1 MKGGGG
7 CMSRKIH
14 FYILIFFEV
23 LLALSMLRSY
33 GLHFEY
39 ETLNSVSLLSSQF
52 PQQLFLVWFVFRLMK
67 DKRKVESILA
77 VFAFHICQL
86 ATYFIIPASIF
97 KPWLVSPVLTVICLI
112 WLVIIIKK
120 TELPTL
126 LASFKSL
133 SAWQSSVPLLGLG
146 MVAIVWSTHY
156 INIDLDDLSSL
167 TYILYPILECAS
179 IFLFLTLMT
188 ETIQKKLRISSILIA
203 VVSLLELI
211 YGFLVDHIITDVSLF
226 LLVVSS
232 YLVYLTNGNT
242 STLVETWQQKYGFEV
257 SKESLLVEKRT
268 KPVVEERKIYDYADN
283 PEHKNHDYTNN
294 QKQSNLVP
302 DSIWLWTAF
311 ILALRDLVVNL
322 TSVIYYPIDESNPL
336 AGIGWFMYFIMMTP
350 LIIIP
355 TMMLPR
361 AISTAN
367 KNRLYIVAMLFIL
380 VARSSIEQLIVPAL
394 ILYGVSKIK
403 EE

>member
-1 MKGGGG
+1 
-7 CMSRKIH
+7 MSRKIC

-23 LLALSMLRSY
+23 LLALSMLKSY

-67 DKRKVESILA
+67 DKRKVEGILA
-77 VFAFHICQL
+77 VLAFHICQL
-86 ATYFIIPASIF
+86 VTYFLIPASIF
-97 KPWLVSPVLTVICLI
+97 KPWLVSPVLTIICLI
-112 WLVIIIKK
+112 WLVIMIKK
-120 TELPTL
+120 VELPTL
-126 LASFKSL
+126 LASFKTS

-146 MVAIVWSTHY
+146 MVAVVWATHY
-156 INIDLDDLSSL
+156 VKITTKDISGIF
-167 TYILYPILECAS
+167 YILYPVLECAS

-188 ETIQKKLRISSILIA
+188 ETTQKKLRISSILIM
-203 VVSLLELI
+203 VISLLELI

-232 YLVYLTNGNT
+232 YLVYRTNGNT
-242 STLVETWQQKYGFEV
+242 STLVEKWQKKYGFEL
-257 SKESLLVEKRT
+257 SEDDLLVEKRT
-268 KPVVEERKIYDYADN
+268 KPVIEERKSYDYAESQRQLN
-283 PEHKNHDYTNN
+283 PQGLH
-294 QKQSNLVP
+294 SP
-302 DSIWLWTAF
+302 WLWTAF
-311 ILALRDLVVNL
+311 ILSLRDLVINL
-322 TSVIYYPIDESNPL
+322 ISVIYYPIDESNPL

-367 KNRLYIVAMLFIL
+367 KNRLYVVAGLFI
-380 VARSSIEQLIVPAL
+380 VSYGSIEQLIVPAL
-394 ILYGVSKIK
+394 ILYGVSKIT

>member
-1 MKGGGG
+1 
-7 CMSRKIH
+7 MSRKTWY
-14 FYILIFFEV
+14 YILIFFEV
-23 LLALSMLRSY
+23 LLALSMLKSY

-67 DKRKVESILA
+67 DKRKVEGILA
-77 VFAFHICQL
+77 VLAFHICQL
-86 ATYFIIPASIF
+86 VTYFLIPASIF

-112 WLVIIIKK
+112 WLVIMIMKV
-120 TELPTL
+120 ELPTL
-126 LASFKSL
+126 LASFKSP

-146 MVAIVWSTHY
+146 MVAVVWATHY
-156 INIDLDDLSSL
+156 VKITTKDISGIF
-167 TYILYPILECAS
+167 YILCPVLECAS

-188 ETIQKKLRISSILIA
+188 ETTQKKLRISSILIM
-203 VVSLLELI
+203 VISLLELI

-232 YLVYLTNGNT
+232 YLVYRTNGNT
-242 STLVETWQQKYGFEV
+242 STLVEKWQQKYGFEV
-257 SKESLLVEKRT
+257 REDDLLVEKMT
-268 KPVVEERKIYDYADN
+268 KPVVEERKIYDYAESQRQLN
-283 PEHKNHDYTNN
+283 PQILH
-294 QKQSNLVP
+294 SP
-302 DSIWLWTAF
+302 WLWTAF

-367 KNRLYIVAMLFIL
+367 KNRLYVVAGLFI
-380 VARSSIEQLIVPAL
+380 VSYGSIEQLIVPAL

>member
-1 MKGGGG
+1 
-7 CMSRKIH
+7 MSRKIC

-39 ETLNSVSLLSSQF
+39 ETLNSVSLLSSQL
-52 PQQLFLVWFVFRLMK
+52 PQQAILIWFVFRLMK
-67 DKRKVESILA
+67 DKRKVEGILA
-77 VFAFHICQL
+77 VLAFQICQL
-86 ATYFIIPASIF
+86 VTYFIIPVSIF
-97 KPWLVSPVLTVICLI
+97 EPWLVSPVLTIICLI
-112 WLVIIIKK
+112 WLVIMIKK

-126 LASFKSL
+126 LASFKSP
-133 SAWQSSVPLLGLG
+133 SAWQSSVPFIGLG
-146 MVAIVWSTHY
+146 MVEVVWATHY
-156 INIDLDDLSSL
+156 VKITTKDISGIF
-167 TYILYPILECAS
+167 YILYPVLECAS

-188 ETIQKKLRISSILIA
+188 EINQKKLRISSILIM
-203 VVSLLELI
+203 VISLLELI

-232 YLVYLTNGNT
+232 YLVYRTNGNT
-242 STLVETWQQKYGFEV
+242 STLVEKWQQKYGVEV
-257 SKESLLVEKRT
+257 REDDLLVEKKT
-268 KPVVEERKIYDYADN
+268 KPVVEERKIYDYAESQRQLN
-283 PEHKNHDYTNN
+283 PLSLH
-294 QKQSNLVP
+294 SP
-302 DSIWLWTAF
+302 WLWTAF

-322 TSVIYYPIDESNPL
+322 TSVFYYPINDPNPL
-336 AGIGWFMYFIMMTP
+336 AGIGWFMYFIVMIP

-355 TMMLPR
+355 TVMLPN
-361 AISTAN
+361 AIRTAD

>member
-1 MKGGGG
+1 
-7 CMSRKIH
+7 MSRKIH

-39 ETLNSVSLLSSQF
+39 ETLNSVSLLSSQL
-52 PQQLFLVWFVFRLMK
+52 PKQAILIWFVFRFMK
-67 DKRKVESILA
+67 DKRKVEGILA

-86 ATYFIIPASIF
+86 VTYFIVPASIF

-112 WLVIIIKK
+112 WLVIMMKK
-120 TELPTL
+120 TELPML
-126 LASFKSL
+126 LASFKSP

-146 MVAIVWSTHY
+146 MIAVMWATHY
-156 INIDLDDLSSL
+156 VKITTKDISGIF
-167 TYILYPILECAS
+167 YILYPVLECAS

-188 ETIQKKLRISSILIA
+188 EINRKKLRISSILII
-203 VVSLLELI
+203 VISLLELV

-232 YLVYLTNGNT
+232 YLVYRTNGNT
-242 STLVETWQQKYGFEV
+242 STLVEKWQQKYGFEV
-257 SKESLLVEKRT
+257 RKDNLLVEKKT
-268 KPVVEERKIYDYADN
+268 KPVIEKRKIYDYAESQRQLN
-283 PEHKNHDYTNN
+283 PLSLH
-294 QKQSNLVP
+294 SP
-302 DSIWLWTAF
+302 WLWTAF
-311 ILALRDLVVNL
+311 ILALRNLVINL
-322 TSVIYYPIDESNPL
+322 TSVFYYPTNDPNPL
-336 AGIGWFMYFIMMTP
+336 AGLDWFIQLILMTP

-367 KNRLYIVAMLFIL
+367 KNRLYVVAGLFI
-380 VARSSIEQLIVPAL
+380 VSYGSIEQLIVPAL

>member
-1 MKGGGG
+1 MFSLRLNERRGG

-39 ETLNSVSLLSSQF
+39 ETLNSVSLLSSQL
-52 PQQLFLVWFVFRLMK
+52 PQQAILIWFVFRFMK
-67 DKRKVESILA
+67 DKRKVEGILA

-86 ATYFIIPASIF
+86 VTYFIVPASIF

-112 WLVIIIKK
+112 WLVIMMKK
-120 TELPTL
+120 TELPML
-126 LASFKSL
+126 LASFKSP

-146 MVAIVWSTHY
+146 MVAVMWATHY
-156 INIDLDDLSSL
+156 VKITTKDISGIF
-167 TYILYPILECAS
+167 YILYPVLECAS

-188 ETIQKKLRISSILIA
+188 EINRKKLRISSILII
-203 VVSLLELI
+203 VISLLELV

-232 YLVYLTNGNT
+232 YLVYRTNGNT
-242 STLVETWQQKYGFEV
+242 STLVEKWQQKYGFEV
-257 SKESLLVEKRT
+257 RKDNLLVEKKT
-268 KPVVEERKIYDYADN
+268 KPVIEKRKIYDYAESQRQLN
-283 PEHKNHDYTNN
+283 PLSLH
-294 QKQSNLVP
+294 SP
-302 DSIWLWTAF
+302 WLWTAF
-311 ILALRDLVVNL
+311 ILALRNLVINL
-322 TSVIYYPIDESNPL
+322 TSVFYYPTNDPNPL
-336 AGIGWFMYFIMMTP
+336 AGLDWFIQLILMTP

-361 AISTAN
+361 AISTAD
-367 KNRLYIVAMLFIL
+367 KSRLYIVAVLFFM
-380 VARSSIEQLIVPAL
+380 SYFSIEQLIVPAL

>member
-1 MKGGGG
+1 
-7 CMSRKIH
+7 MSRKIH

-67 DKRKVESILA
+67 DKRKVEGILA
-77 VFAFHICQL
+77 VLAFHICQL
-86 ATYFIIPASIF
+86 VTYFIIPASIF

-112 WLVIIIKK
+112 WLVIMIKK
-120 TELPTL
+120 AELPTL
-126 LASFKSL
+126 LASFKNP

-188 ETIQKKLRISSILIA
+188 EINQKKLRISSILLIA
-203 VVSLLELI
+203 ISLLELI
-211 YGFLVDHIITDVSLF
+211 YGFLVDHIITDVTLF
-226 LLVVSS
+226 LLAVSF
-232 YLVYLTNGNT
+232 YLAYRVNGNT
-242 STLVETWQQKYGFEV
+242 LTLVEKWQKKYGLEL
-257 SKESLLVEKRT
+257 KEKDLLVEKRT
-268 KPVVEERKIYDYADN
+268 KPVIEERKIYDYAESQRQLN
-283 PEHKNHDYTNN
+283 PLSLH
-294 QKQSNLVP
+294 SP
-302 DSIWLWTAF
+302 WLWTAF
-311 ILALRDLVVNL
+311 ILALRNL
-322 TSVIYYPIDESNPL
+322 IFNIIAVFNYPTDETNPL
-336 AGIGWFMYFIMMTP
+336 AGIGWFMYFIVMTP

-355 TMMLPR
+355 TVMLPR
-361 AISTAN
+361 AIRIADKT
-367 KNRLYIVAMLFIL
+367 RLYIVAMLYIL
-380 VARSSIEQLIVPAL
+380 VARSSIEQLVVPAL

>member
-1 MKGGGG
+1 MKGGVVV
-7 CMSRKIH
+7 CLEKFAFIYLS
-14 FYILIFFEV
+14 FFEV

-39 ETLNSVSLLSSQF
+39 ETLNSVSLLSSQL
-52 PQQLFLVWFVFRLMK
+52 PQQAILIWFVFRFMK
-67 DKRKVESILA
+67 DKRKVEGILA

-86 ATYFIIPASIF
+86 VTYFIVPASIF

-112 WLVIIIKK
+112 WLVIMMKK
-120 TELPTL
+120 TELPML
-126 LASFKSL
+126 LASFKSP

-146 MVAIVWSTHY
+146 MVAVMWATRYVGITTKEVRGFFC
-156 INIDLDDLSSL
+156 IR
-167 TYILYPILECAS
+167 YPVLESAGR
-179 IFLFLTLMT
+179 FLFLTLMT
-188 ETIQKKLRISSILIA
+188 EINRKKLRISSILII
-203 VVSLLELI
+203 VISLLELV

-232 YLVYLTNGNT
+232 YLVYRTNGNT
-242 STLVETWQQKYGFEV
+242 STLVEKWQQKYGFEV
-257 SKESLLVEKRT
+257 RKDNLLVEKKT
-268 KPVVEERKIYDYADN
+268 KPVIEKRKIYDYAESQRQLN
-283 PEHKNHDYTNN
+283 PLSLH
-294 QKQSNLVP
+294 SP
-302 DSIWLWTAF
+302 WLWTAF
-311 ILALRDLVVNL
+311 ILALRNLVINL
-322 TSVIYYPIDESNPL
+322 TSVFYYPTNDPNPL
-336 AGIGWFMYFIMMTP
+336 AGLDWFIQLILMTP

-367 KNRLYIVAMLFIL
+367 KNRLYVVAGLFI
-380 VARSSIEQLIVPAL
+380 VSYGSIEQLIVPAL

>member
-1 MKGGGG
+1 
-7 CMSRKIH
+7 MSRKIC

-23 LLALSMLRSY
+23 LLALSMLKSY
-33 GLHFEY
+33 GFHFEY

-67 DKRKVESILA
+67 DKRKVEGILA
-77 VFAFHICQL
+77 VLAFHICQL
-86 ATYFIIPASIF
+86 VTYFIIPASIF

-112 WLVIIIKK
+112 WLVIMIKK
-120 TELPTL
+120 AELPTL
-126 LASFKSL
+126 LASFKNP

-188 ETIQKKLRISSILIA
+188 EINQKKLRISSILLIA
-203 VVSLLELI
+203 ISLLELI
-211 YGFLVDHIITDVSLF
+211 YGFLVDHIITDVTLF
-226 LLVVSS
+226 LLAVSF
-232 YLVYLTNGNT
+232 YLAYRVNGNT
-242 STLVETWQQKYGFEV
+242 LTLVEKWQKKYGLEL
-257 SKESLLVEKRT
+257 KEKDLLVEKRT
-268 KPVVEERKIYDYADN
+268 KPVIEKRKIYDYAESQRQPN
-283 PEHKNHDYTNN
+283 P
-294 QKQSNLVP
+294 QSLHSP
-302 DSIWLWTAF
+302 WLWIAF
-311 ILALRDLVVNL
+311 ILSLRNLVFNIIAVFN
-322 TSVIYYPIDESNPL
+322 YPTDETNPL
-336 AGIGWFMYFIMMTP
+336 AGIGWFMYFIVMTP

-355 TMMLPR
+355 TVMLPR
-361 AISTAN
+361 AIRIADKT
-367 KNRLYIVAMLFIL
+367 RLYIVAMLYIL
-380 VARSSIEQLIVPAL
+380 VARSSIEQLVVPAL

>member
-1 MKGGGG
+1 
-7 CMSRKIH
+7 MSRKIC

-23 LLALSMLRSY
+23 LLALSMLKSY

-52 PQQLFLVWFVFRLMK
+52 LQQLILVWFVFRLMK
-67 DKRKVESILA
+67 DKRKVEGVLA
-77 VFAFHICQL
+77 VLAFHICQL
-86 ATYFIIPASIF
+86 VTYFIIPASIF

-112 WLVIIIKK
+112 WLVIMIKK

-126 LASFKSL
+126 LTSFKSP
-133 SAWQSSVPLLGLG
+133 SAWQSSVPLIGLG
-146 MVAIVWSTHY
+146 MIAVVWATHY
-156 INIDLDDLSSL
+156 VKITTKDISGIF
-167 TYILYPILECAS
+167 YILYPVLECAS

-188 ETIQKKLRISSILIA
+188 EINRKKLRISSILII
-203 VVSLLELI
+203 VISLLELV

-232 YLVYLTNGNT
+232 YLVYRTNGNT
-242 STLVETWQQKYGFEV
+242 STLVENWQQKYGFEV
-257 SKESLLVEKRT
+257 REDDLLVEKKT

-294 QKQSNLVP
+294 QKQSNLAP

-367 KNRLYIVAMLFIL
+367 KNRLYVVAGLFI
-380 VARSSIEQLIVPAL
+380 VSYGSIEQLIVPAL

>member
-1 MKGGGG
+1 
-7 CMSRKIH
+7 MSRKIH

-39 ETLNSVSLLSSQF
+39 ETLNSVSLLSSQL
-52 PQQLFLVWFVFRLMK
+52 PQQAILIWFVFRFMK
-67 DKRKVESILA
+67 DKRKVEGILA

-86 ATYFIIPASIF
+86 VTYFIVPASIF

-112 WLVIIIKK
+112 WLVIMMKK
-120 TELPTL
+120 TELPML
-126 LASFKSL
+126 LASFKSP

-146 MVAIVWSTHY
+146 MIAVMWATHY
-156 INIDLDDLSSL
+156 VKITTKDISGIF
-167 TYILYPILECAS
+167 YILYPVLECAS

-188 ETIQKKLRISSILIA
+188 EINRKKLRISSILII
-203 VVSLLELI
+203 VISLLELV

-232 YLVYLTNGNT
+232 YLVYRTNGNT
-242 STLVETWQQKYGFEV
+242 STLVEKWQQKYGFEV
-257 SKESLLVEKRT
+257 RENNLLVEKKT
-268 KPVVEERKIYDYADN
+268 KPVIEKRKIYDYAESQRQLS
-283 PEHKNHDYTNN
+283 PLSLH
-294 QKQSNLVP
+294 SP
-302 DSIWLWTAF
+302 WLWTAF
-311 ILALRDLVVNL
+311 ILAFRNLVINL
-322 TSVIYYPIDESNPL
+322 TSVFYYPTNDPNPL
-336 AGIGWFMYFIMMTP
+336 AGLDWFIQLILMTP

-355 TMMLPR
+355 TVMFPR
-361 AISTAN
+361 AIRTAD
-367 KNRLYIVAMLFIL
+367 KSRLYIVAALFFM
-380 VARSSIEQLIVPAL
+380 SYFSIEQLIVPAL

>member
-1 MKGGGG
+1 
-7 CMSRKIH
+7 MSRKIR

-67 DKRKVESILA
+67 DKRKVEGILA
-77 VFAFHICQL
+77 VLAFQICQL
-86 ATYFIIPASIF
+86 VTYFIIPVSIF
-97 KPWLVSPVLTVICLI
+97 EPWLVSPVLTIICLI
-112 WLVIIIKK
+112 WLVIMIKK

-126 LASFKSL
+126 LASFKSP
-133 SAWQSSVPLLGLG
+133 SAWQSSVPFIGLG
-146 MVAIVWSTHY
+146 MVAVVWATHY
-156 INIDLDDLSSL
+156 VKITTKDISGIF
-167 TYILYPILECAS
+167 YILYPVLECAS

-188 ETIQKKLRISSILIA
+188 EINQKKLRISSILIM
-203 VVSLLELI
+203 VISLLELI
-211 YGFLVDHIITDVSLF
+211 YGFLVDHIITDASLF

-232 YLVYLTNGNT
+232 YLVYRTNGNT
-242 STLVETWQQKYGFEV
+242 STLVEKWQQKYGVEV
-257 SKESLLVEKRT
+257 REDDLLVEKKT
-268 KPVVEERKIYDYADN
+268 KPVVEERKIYDYAESQRQLN
-283 PEHKNHDYTNN
+283 PLSLH
-294 QKQSNLVP
+294 SP
-302 DSIWLWTAF
+302 WLWTAF

-322 TSVIYYPIDESNPL
+322 TSVFYYPINDPNPL
-336 AGIGWFMYFIMMTP
+336 AGLDWFIQLILMTP

-367 KNRLYIVAMLFIL
+367 KNRLYVVAGLFI
-380 VARSSIEQLIVPAL
+380 VSYGSIEQLIVPAL

>member
-1 MKGGGG
+1 
-7 CMSRKIH
+7 MSRKIR

-52 PQQLFLVWFVFRLMK
+52 PQQLFLVWFVRLMK
-67 DKRKVESILA
+67 DKRKVEGILA
-77 VFAFHICQL
+77 VLAFQICQL
-86 ATYFIIPASIF
+86 VTYFIIPVSIF
-97 KPWLVSPVLTVICLI
+97 EPWLVSPVLTIICLI
-112 WLVIIIKK
+112 WLVIMIKK

-126 LASFKSL
+126 LASFKSP
-133 SAWQSSVPLLGLG
+133 SAWQSSVPFIGLG
-146 MVAIVWSTHY
+146 MVEVVWATHY
-156 INIDLDDLSSL
+156 VKITTKDISGIF
-167 TYILYPILECAS
+167 YILYPVLECAS

-188 ETIQKKLRISSILIA
+188 EINQKKLRISSILIM
-203 VVSLLELI
+203 VISLLELI

-232 YLVYLTNGNT
+232 YLVYRTNGNT
-242 STLVETWQQKYGFEV
+242 STLVEKWQQKYGVEV
-257 SKESLLVEKRT
+257 REDDLLVEKKT
-268 KPVVEERKIYDYADN
+268 KPVVEERKIYDYAESQRQLN
-283 PEHKNHDYTNN
+283 PLSLH
-294 QKQSNLVP
+294 SP
-302 DSIWLWTAF
+302 WLWTAF

-322 TSVIYYPIDESNPL
+322 TSVFYYPINDPNPL
-336 AGIGWFMYFIMMTP
+336 AGIGWFMYFIVMIP

-355 TMMLPR
+355 TVMLPN
-361 AISTAN
+361 AIRTAD

>member
-1 MKGGGG
+1 
-7 CMSRKIH
+7 MSRKIC

-23 LLALSMLRSY
+23 LLALSMLKSY

-52 PQQLFLVWFVFRLMK
+52 PQQLFLVWFVFMLMK
-67 DKRKVESILA
+67 DKRKVEGILA
-77 VFAFHICQL
+77 VLAFHICQL
-86 ATYFIIPASIF
+86 VTYFIIPASIF

-112 WLVIIIKK
+112 WIVIMIMKV
-120 TELPTL
+120 ELPTL
-126 LASFKSL
+126 LASFKSP
-133 SAWQSSVPLLGLG
+133 SAWQSSVPLIGLG
-146 MVAIVWSTHY
+146 MIAVVWATHY
-156 INIDLDDLSSL
+156 LKITIKDISGIF
-167 TYILYPILECAS
+167 YILYPVLECTS

-188 ETIQKKLRISSILIA
+188 EINQKKLRISSILIM
-203 VVSLLELI
+203 VISLLELI

-232 YLVYLTNGNT
+232 YLVYRTNGNT
-242 STLVETWQQKYGFEV
+242 STLVEKWQQKYGVEV
-257 SKESLLVEKRT
+257 REDDLLVEKKT
-268 KPVVEERKIYDYADN
+268 KPVVEERKIYDYAESQRQLN
-283 PEHKNHDYTNN
+283 PQILH
-294 QKQSNLVP
+294 SP
-302 DSIWLWTAF
+302 WLWTAF

-367 KNRLYIVAMLFIL
+367 KNRLYVVAGLFI
-380 VARSSIEQLIVPAL
+380 VSYGSIEQLIGPAL

>member
-1 MKGGGG
+1 
-7 CMSRKIH
+7 MSRKIH

-39 ETLNSVSLLSSQF
+39 ETLNSVSLLSSQL

-67 DKRKVESILA
+67 DKRKVEGILA

-86 ATYFIIPASIF
+86 VTYFIVPASIF

-112 WLVIIIKK
+112 WLVIMMKK
-120 TELPTL
+120 TELPML
-126 LASFKSL
+126 LASFKSP

-146 MVAIVWSTHY
+146 MIAVMWATHY
-156 INIDLDDLSSL
+156 VKITTKDISGIF
-167 TYILYPILECAS
+167 YILYPVLECAS

-188 ETIQKKLRISSILIA
+188 EINRKKLRISSILII
-203 VVSLLELI
+203 VISLLELV

-232 YLVYLTNGNT
+232 YLVYRTNGNT
-242 STLVETWQQKYGFEV
+242 STLVEKWQQKYGFEV
-257 SKESLLVEKRT
+257 RKDNLLVEKKT
-268 KPVVEERKIYDYADN
+268 KPVIEKRKIYDYAESQRQLN
-283 PEHKNHDYTNN
+283 PLSLH
-294 QKQSNLVP
+294 SP
-302 DSIWLWTAF
+302 WLWTAF
-311 ILALRDLVVNL
+311 ILALRNLVINL
-322 TSVIYYPIDESNPL
+322 TSVFYYPTNDPNPL
-336 AGIGWFMYFIMMTP
+336 AGLDWFIQLILMTP

-367 KNRLYIVAMLFIL
+367 KNRLYVVAGLFI
-380 VARSSIEQLIVPAL
+380 VSYGSIEQLIVPAL

>member
-1 MKGGGG
+1 
-7 CMSRKIH
+7 MSRKTWY
-14 FYILIFFEV
+14 YILIFFEV

-39 ETLNSVSLLSSQF
+39 ETLNSVSVLSSQL
-52 PQQLFLVWFVFRLMK
+52 PQQVVLVWFVFRLMK
-67 DKRKVESILA
+67 DKRKVEGILA

-86 ATYFIIPASIF
+86 VTYFIVPASIF

-112 WLVIIIKK
+112 WLVIMIKK

-126 LASFKSL
+126 LASFKSP

-146 MVAIVWSTHY
+146 MVAVVWSTHY

-179 IFLFLTLMT
+179 IFLLLILMT
-188 ETIQKKLRISSILIA
+188 EENQKKLRISSILLI
-203 VVSLLELI
+203 VISLLELF

-232 YLVYLTNGNT
+232 YLVYRTNGNT
-242 STLVETWQQKYGFEV
+242 STLVEKWQQKYGFEV
-257 SKESLLVEKRT
+257 REDDLLVEKKT
-268 KPVVEERKIYDYADN
+268 KPVIEKRKIYDYAESQRQLN
-283 PEHKNHDYTNN
+283 PQILH
-294 QKQSNLVP
+294 SP
-302 DSIWLWTAF
+302 WLWTAF

-367 KNRLYIVAMLFIL
+367 KNRLYVVAGLFI
-380 VARSSIEQLIVPAL
+380 VSYGSIEQLIVPAL

>member
-1 MKGGGG
+1 
-7 CMSRKIH
+7 
-14 FYILIFFEV
+14 
-23 LLALSMLRSY
+23 MLRSY

-67 DKRKVESILA
+67 DKRKVEGILA
-77 VFAFHICQL
+77 VLAFQICQL
-86 ATYFIIPASIF
+86 VTYFIIPVSIF
-97 KPWLVSPVLTVICLI
+97 EPWLVSPVLTIICLI
-112 WLVIIIKK
+112 WLVIMIKK

-126 LASFKSL
+126 LASFKSP
-133 SAWQSSVPLLGLG
+133 SAWQSSVPFIGLG
-146 MVAIVWSTHY
+146 MVEVVWATHY
-156 INIDLDDLSSL
+156 VKITTKDISGIF
-167 TYILYPILECAS
+167 YILYPVLECAS

-188 ETIQKKLRISSILIA
+188 EINQKKLRISSILLIII
-203 VVSLLELI
+203 SLLELI
-211 YGFLVDHIITDVSLF
+211 YAFLVDHIITDVSLF

-232 YLVYLTNGNT
+232 YLVYRTNGNT
-242 STLVETWQQKYGFEV
+242 STLVEKWQQKYGVEV
-257 SKESLLVEKRT
+257 REDDLLVEKKT
-268 KPVVEERKIYDYADN
+268 KPVVEERKIYDYAESQRQLN
-283 PEHKNHDYTNN
+283 PLSLH
-294 QKQSNLVP
+294 SP
-302 DSIWLWTAF
+302 WLWTAF

-322 TSVIYYPIDESNPL
+322 TSVFYYPINDPNPL
-336 AGIGWFMYFIMMTP
+336 AGIGWFMYFIVMIP

-355 TMMLPR
+355 TVMLPN
-361 AISTAN
+361 AIRTAD

>member
-1 MKGGGG
+1 
-7 CMSRKIH
+7 MSRKIC

-39 ETLNSVSLLSSQF
+39 ETLNSVSLLSSQL
-52 PQQLFLVWFVFRLMK
+52 PQQAILIWFVFRLMK
-67 DKRKVESILA
+67 DKRKVEGILA

-86 ATYFIIPASIF
+86 VTYFIVPASIF
-97 KPWLVSPVLTVICLI
+97 KPWSVSPVLTVICLI
-112 WLVIIIKK
+112 WLVIMMKK
-120 TELPTL
+120 TELPML
-126 LASFKSL
+126 LASFKSP

-146 MVAIVWSTHY
+146 MVAVMWATHY
-156 INIDLDDLSSL
+156 VKITTKDISGIF
-167 TYILYPILECAS
+167 YILYPVLECAS

-188 ETIQKKLRISSILIA
+188 EINRKKLRISSILII
-203 VVSLLELI
+203 VISLLELV

-232 YLVYLTNGNT
+232 YLVYRTNGNT
-242 STLVETWQQKYGFEV
+242 STLVEKWQQKYGFEV
-257 SKESLLVEKRT
+257 RKDNLLVEKKT
-268 KPVVEERKIYDYADN
+268 KPVIEKRKIYDYAESQRQLN
-283 PEHKNHDYTNN
+283 PLSLH
-294 QKQSNLVP
+294 SP
-302 DSIWLWTAF
+302 WLWTAF
-311 ILALRDLVVNL
+311 ILALRNLVINL
-322 TSVIYYPIDESNPL
+322 TSVFYYPTNDPNPL
-336 AGIGWFMYFIMMTP
+336 AGLDWFIQLILMTP

-367 KNRLYIVAMLFIL
+367 KNRLYVVAGLFI
-380 VARSSIEQLIVPAL
+380 VSYGSIEQLIVPAL

>member
-1 MKGGGG
+1 
-7 CMSRKIH
+7 MSRKIC

-23 LLALSMLRSY
+23 LLALSMLKSY
-33 GLHFEY
+33 GFHFEY

-67 DKRKVESILA
+67 DKRKVEGILA
-77 VFAFHICQL
+77 VLAFHICQL
-86 ATYFIIPASIF
+86 VTYFLIPASIF

-112 WLVIIIKK
+112 WLVIMIMKV
-120 TELPTL
+120 ELPTL
-126 LASFKSL
+126 LASFKSP

-146 MVAIVWSTHY
+146 MVAVVWATHY
-156 INIDLDDLSSL
+156 VKITTKDISGIF
-167 TYILYPILECAS
+167 YILYPVLECAS

-188 ETIQKKLRISSILIA
+188 ETTQKKLRISSILIM
-203 VVSLLELI
+203 VISLLELI

-226 LLVVSS
+226 LLVVSA
-232 YLVYLTNGNT
+232 YLVYRASGNT
-242 STLVETWQQKYGFEV
+242 ATLVEKWQKKYGFEL
-257 SKESLLVEKRT
+257 KENDLLVEKRT
-268 KPVVEERKIYDYADN
+268 KPVVEKRKIYDYADN

-294 QKQSNLVP
+294 QKQSNLAP

-311 ILALRDLVVNL
+311 ILSLRDLVINL
-322 TSVIYYPIDESNPL
+322 ISVIYSPIDKFNPL
-336 AGIGWFMYFIMMTP
+336 AGIDWFMQLILMTP

-355 TMMLPR
+355 TVMLPR

-367 KNRLYIVAMLFIL
+367 KNRLYVVAGLFFM
-380 VARSSIEQLIVPAL
+380 SYFSIEQLIVPAL